1 MKKLIIF
8 IFFLSIIYTS
18 KGQNQFQ
25 NSTFSINGNVYTCL
39 HYTDYIIIQNQ
50 QNALDH
56 PQSRYSIKDIECMD
70 LFGGDGGLSFVKTKI
85 LTSFTISRVTELDL
99 YGETGF
105 VLSIWLSK
113 NGIVKELYFKIGKN
127 SKLTQEEIYNMEMSL
142 KNVQV
147 PFSMRN
153 CPTTGTGYFL
163 YSPIIGFNG
172 E

>member
-25 NSTFSINGNVYTCL
+25 NSTFSTNGNVYSCSISGK
-39 HYTDYIIIQNQ
+39 YVIIQNQ
-50 QNALDH
+50 QNILDH
-56 PQSRYSIKDIECMD
+56 PQSRYSIKNFECMD
-70 LFGGDGGLSFVKTKI
+70 LFGGDGGLSFVKSKI
-85 LTSFTISRVTELDL
+85 QNQFTPTRVTELEF
-99 YGETGF
+99 YGQTGF
-105 VLSIWLSK
+105 TLSFWLNTS
-113 NGIVKELYFKIGKN
+113 GIIKELYFTIRKDT
-127 SKLTQEEIYNMEMSL
+127 KLTPQEIYNMERSL

-153 CPTTGTGYFL
+153 CPITGTGYFL
-163 YSPIIGFNG
+163 YSPNISFNG